1 MKPTIE
7 ILTRL
12 QENSKNNHDEVFTKL
27 FRYLLRPDI
36 YYVAFQNLYANNGA
50 GTRGVDDDTADGFSE
65 DKVNQ
70 IIEALENGTYEPKPV
85 RRTYIKKKNGKMRPL
100 GLPAFTDKLVQDI
113 IRMVLQAIYEPV
125 FSDYSHGFRPGR
137 SCHTALTQ
145 IKHEFVGAR
154 WFVEGDIKGCFDNI
168 DHSVLITIISRKIK
182 DVRFVN
188 LIRLFLKAGY
198 MEDWKYHGTYSGCP
212 QGGILSPILAN
223 IYLNELDKFVE
234 NLKKSFDSNTPYT
247 LTPEYKALQKKRAN
261 TKRKIKRRN
270 DSEERNRLIADYIE
284 IGKELRKT
292 PAKLCNDKML
302 KYVRYADDFLIAV
315 NGSKAD
321 CETIKAKLTE
331 FIRNELKMEL
341 SQEKTLITHSNEPAR
356 FLGYDVRVRRD
367 QQVKPWKNCKQ
378 RTMNNTVELLIPLK
392 DKVEKYLFNKG
403 AVKQRT
409 DNGKIEPVARVDLT
423 RNTDLE
429 IVTTYDV
436 EIRGLCNF
444 YFLASNYR
452 SLNYF
457 SYLMEYSCLK
467 TLAWKHRCKLSK
479 IYDKYR
485 IGAKRWGIPY
495 ETKTGKKVRKLTK
508 FNEIDGKRCDDV
520 IPAIITI
527 IAKGRTTIDS
537 RLKAYRCELC
547 GYEGKDRKYEVHHVN
562 KVKNLKG
569 KEPWEV
575 VMIAKRRKTLVVC
588 RDCHQKIHHGLK
600 KM

>member
-65 DKVNQ
+65 DKVKQ
-70 IIEALENGTYEPKPV
+70 TIEALKNGTYEPKPV
-85 RRTYIKKKNGKMRPL
+85 RRTYIQKKNGKMRPL
-100 GLPAFTDKLVQDI
+100 GLPTFTDKLVQDV
-113 IRMVLQAIYEPV
+113 IRMVLQAVYEPV

-145 IKHEFVGAR
+145 IKHEFVGAK

-168 DHSVLITIISRKIK
+168 DHSMLITIISRKIK
-182 DVRFVN
+182 DARFIN

-198 MEDWKYHGTYSGCP
+198 MEDWKYYGTYSGCP

-234 NLKKSFDSNTPYT
+234 TLKKSFDSNTPYT
-247 LTPEYKALQKKRAN
+247 LTPEYKALQQKRAN
-261 TKRKIKRRN
+261 TKKKIDRRN
-270 DSEERNRLIADYIE
+270 DGEERNRLIAYYGE

-292 PAKLCNDKML
+292 PAKLCNDKKL

-321 CETIKAKLTE
+321 CEMIKAKLTE

-356 FLGYDVRVRRD
+356 FLGYEVRVRRD

-409 DNGKIEPVARVDLT
+409 DNGKFEPVARVDLT

-429 IVTTYDV
+429 IVTTYDA

-495 ETKTGKKVRKLTK
+495 ETKAGNKIRKLTK

-520 IPAIITI
+520 IPTIITI

-537 RLKAYRCELC
+537 RLKAYHCELC
-547 GYEGKDRKYEVHHVN
+547 GYEGKDRKYEVHHMN

-588 RDCHQKIHHGLK
+588 HDCHQKIHHGF
-600 KM
+600 